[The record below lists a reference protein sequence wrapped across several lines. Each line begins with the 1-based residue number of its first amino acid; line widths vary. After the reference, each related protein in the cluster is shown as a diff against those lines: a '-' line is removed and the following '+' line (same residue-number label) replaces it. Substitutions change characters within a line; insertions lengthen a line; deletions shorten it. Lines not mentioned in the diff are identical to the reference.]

1 MSDNILLTAV
11 PDSLLASR
19 SVSPAN
25 EKIGA
30 QKEPPHLLVREEP
43 QKRDTYP
50 ESFVFLAKMVF
61 SGGRVTLP
69 RIK

>member
-1 MSDNILLTAV
+1 MSDNILLTAAPV
-11 PDSLLASR
+11 FLLASS

-25 EKIGA
+25 EKIGGE
-30 QKEPPHLLVREEP
+30 KKPPHLLVREEP
-43 QKRDTYP
+43 QKRDIRL
-50 ESFVFLAKMVF
+50 ESFVFPAKNGF